1 MKLSQLYKAFDGAD
15 KPFRGDPEVTGITL
29 DSRRVRPGYIFI
41 ALPGSGTDGFKFVSD
56 AVARG
61 AVAVVSEHSTG
72 VPSPAVCLTVPD
84 IRSAAGKLAAVYY
97 GNPSAKLKVSGIT
110 GTNGKT
116 TTAYLLR
123 AMLECGGMPAGMIG
137 TIEYSIG
144 ARNIPAVRT
153 TPDVI
158 TVNQLL
164 DEMRRSGCEA
174 AVMEVSSHA
183 LDQHR
188 VSGICFNTAI
198 FTNLSRDHMDYHRD
212 RASYLKAKRQ
222 LFEIMACLKSGTA
235 VINQD
240 DSACDALIAG
250 LDLKPLYYRCEEP
263 ADVYA
268 QNIKVGNEGS
278 VFDLVT
284 PWGKAQINTTL
295 AGRFNVYNILAAAGA
310 AGVQGVSFD
319 CICKVAQWGVQ
330 VPGRMQQVETG
341 HEYKVFVDYAHTDD
355 ALEKV
360 LIALREIT
368 PGRVIAVFGCGGN
381 RDRGKRPAMGRVAA
395 ERADYSIVTS
405 DNPRKEDPVAI
416 IEEITVGM
424 SGASYSVEPDRA
436 KAIALALETA
446 QPGDTVLIAGKGHER
461 FQELA
466 HTTIPFDDVQVVRA
480 ICGKA

>member
-1 MKLSQLYKAFDGAD
+1 MKLSLLYKALSSAD

-29 DSRRVRPGYIFI
+29 DSRRVRPGFIFI
-41 ALPGSGTDGFKFVSD
+41 ALPGSGTDGFKFVGD

-61 AVAVVSEHSTG
+61 AVAVVSEHSAG
-72 VPSPAVCLTVPD
+72 VPAPAVGLTVQD
-84 IRSAAGKLAAVYY
+84 VRAAAGKLAA
-97 GNPSAKLKVSGIT
+97 GFFRNPSAALKVSGIT

-123 AMLECGGMPAGMIG
+123 AMLECGGMASGMIG

-144 ARNIPAVRT
+144 ARTIPAVRT
-153 TPDVI
+153 TPDVV
-158 TVNQLL
+158 TLNQLL
-164 DEMRRSGCEA
+164 DEMRRAGCAA

-188 VSGICFNTAI
+188 VAGIRFTTAV

-212 RASYLKAKRQ
+212 RADYLKAKRR
-222 LFEIMACLKSGTA
+222 LFEIMASLKSGAA

-240 DSACDALIAG
+240 DAACNDLIAG
-250 LDLKPLYYRCEEP
+250 LDLQPLFYRCEAP
-263 ADVYA
+263 ADICA
-268 QNIKVGNEGS
+268 QNISAGHEGS

-284 PWGKAQINTTL
+284 PWGKAQIRTAM
-295 AGRFNVYNILAAAGA
+295 AGRFNIYNILAAAAA
-310 AGVQGVSFD
+310 AGVQGVPFD
-319 CICKVAQWGVQ
+319 CICKVAQGGVQ
-330 VPGRMQQVETG
+330 VPGRMQPVETG
-341 HEYKVFVDYAHTDD
+341 NEFKVFVDYAHTDD

-360 LIALREIT
+360 LLALREIT
-368 PGRVIAVFGCGGN
+368 PGRVIAVFGCGGA

-405 DNPRKEDPVAI
+405 DNPRSEEPAAI
-416 IEEITVGM
+416 IDEITAGM
-424 SGASYSVEPDRA
+424 EGGSYAVEPDRA
-436 KAIALALETA
+436 KAIAQALEMA
-446 QPGDTVLIAGKGHER
+446 QPGDSVLIAGKGHER

-466 HTTIPFDDVQVVRA
+466 HTTIPFDDVQVVRS